1 VRDHARNAKV
11 HQDQAV
17 PMDGYAVFA
26 QHFGLVIRHASRPPR
41 PYCRDAEPHCVGTG
55 AGAFVTT
62 ISPLDTAQFLAR
74 TALPTT

>member
-1 VRDHARNAKV
+1 
-11 HQDQAV
+11 
-17 PMDGYAVFA
+17 MDGYAVFA
-26 QHFGLVIRHASRPPR
+26 QHFGLVICHASRPPR

-74 TALPTT
+74 TAHLLNRRRRMPGSTGSR